1 MIVILYICRKKHNM
15 LSKFF
20 EISEKTIDEA
30 GTDFIRPQ
38 IAFLN
43 QNERLIGI
51 KGSKGVGKT
60 TLLLQYA
67 KIHLKKS
74 KKLYVSLDNPFF
86 AGHNLLDFVDDYV
99 KNGGDYLLLDEVHH
113 YPEWSL
119 NLKMIYDTHKNLKV
133 IYTGSSLLHLT
144 KGRADLSRRGMIYTL
159 QGLSLREYINLTEKT
174 DFAVLSLDD
183 ILKNHNAFSKS
194 VISKVKPILKYNE
207 YIKWGYYPFFLENK
221 GNYLFKL
228 METINQILESELPM
242 VAKISY
248 ANVNKLKQ
256 LLQLIS
262 ESVPFKPNL
271 EKISGQTGISKNTLK
286 DYLFYLQE
294 AMLIL
299 MLRSDKKT
307 QSALAKPEKIYMHNP
322 NIMFGLAHENSNVGN
337 LRECFF
343 FNQLYL
349 HNKVHYAESGDFLVN
364 SKYLFE
370 VGGKNKT
377 YKQIAGLKNSFIA
390 ADDIEIGLNNTIPLW
405 IFGFLY

>member
-1 MIVILYICRKKHNM
+1 M

-20 EISEKTIDEA
+20 EISEKTIDEV
-30 GTDFIRPQ
+30 GIDFIRPQ

-119 NLKMIYDTHKNLKV
+119 NLKMIYDTYKNLKV

-183 ILKNHNAFSKS
+183 ILKNHNALSKS
-194 VISKVKPILKYNE
+194 VISKVRPILKYNE

-221 GNYLFKL
+221 GNYQFKL
-228 METINQILESELPM
+228 LETINQILEAELPM

-248 ANVNKLKQ
+248 ANVIKLKQ
-256 LLQLIS
+256 LLQLVS
-262 ESVPFKPNL
+262 ESVPFKPNF
-271 EKISGQTGISKNTLK
+271 EKVSKQTAISKNTLK
-286 DYLFYLQE
+286 DYLFYLHE
-294 AMLIL
+294 AMLIF

-307 QSALAKPEKIYMHNP
+307 QSTLAKPEKIYMHNP
-322 NIMFGLAHENSNVGN
+322 NIMFSLAHENSNMGN

-343 FNQLYL
+343 LNQLYL
-349 HNKVHYAESGDFLVN
+349 HFNVHYAESGDFLIN
-364 SKYLFE
+364 GKYIFE

-405 IFGFLY
+405 LFGFLY

>member
-1 MIVILYICRKKHNM
+1 M
-15 LSKFF
+15 LNKLF
-20 EISEKTIDEA
+20 EISEKAIEES

-38 IAFLN
+38 IAYLQ

-67 KIHLKKS
+67 KIHLKKN
-74 KKLYVSLDNPFF
+74 KKLYLSLDNPFF
-86 AGHNLLDFVDDYV
+86 AGHNLLDYVDDYV

-113 YPEWSL
+113 YPDWSL
-119 NLKMIYDTHKNLKV
+119 SLKMIYDTFKNLKV

-159 QGLSLREYINLTEKT
+159 QGLSLREFINLTEKT

-183 ILKNHNAFSKS
+183 ILKNHSTLSKA

-207 YIKWGYYPFFLENK
+207 YIQWGYYPFFLENK
-221 GNYLFKL
+221 ENYLFKL
-228 METINQILESELPM
+228 METINQILEAELPL
-242 VAKISY
+242 VAKINY

-271 EKISGQTGISKNTLK
+271 EKISGQTSISKNTLK

-299 MLRSDKKT
+299 MLRSYKKT
-307 QSALAKPEKIYMHNP
+307 QSTLAKPEKIYMHNP

-343 FNQLYL
+343 LNQLYL
-349 HNKVHYAESGDFLVN
+349 HNKVNYSESGDFLVN
-364 SKYLFE
+364 GKYTFE
-370 VGGKNKT
+370 IGGKNKT
-377 YKQIAGLKNSFIA
+377 YKQIAGIKNSYIA

-405 IFGFLY
+405 LFGFLY